1 MSEREIHIQTH
12 TNDDG
17 IVHLK
22 LPVGIVNQDIDLT
35 VSYSISTQEDLE
47 LAEII
52 ANAKPASDLADYRG
66 TLELTE
72 DPVAFQQRIR
82 HEW

>member
-1 MSEREIHIQTH
+1 MPDREIHIHTH

-17 IVHLK
+17 IVHLE
-22 LPVGIVNQDIDLT
+22 LPVGIVDRDIDLT

-47 LAEII
+47 LAEILTY
-52 ANAKPASDLADYRG
+52 AKPASDLADCRG

-72 DPVAFQQRIR
+72 DPLAFQQRIR
-82 HEW
+82 DEW